1 MAGENRPDPGQKLI
15 SQPCRV
21 NHILHLTKSI
31 PMSSIAPQAP
41 IGIFDSGIGGLSVL
55 RHIREQLPHE
65 ALCYFADSGYAP
77 YGDKSEQEIMQRTL
91 VAAQQLLA
99 QGVKAIVVACNTAT
113 AAAIVML
120 RSHYPDM
127 IIIGVEPGLKPA
139 ASLSTTAC
147 VGILATSSTLASIKY
162 QQLCEQIQQST
173 QVEFIHQACP
183 GLVNQIEQG
192 ELCSEA
198 TIALL
203 KTYLHPI
210 LNSPADVL
218 VLGCTHYPFV
228 ENCIRTIAEQ
238 KHRGA
243 IQIIDT
249 GLAIAK
255 QLQRLLTQRQLL
267 NPDFDNQPIACITS
281 GAPAKLEFALT
292 ELLKLEPGQ
301 FTVREIGCNVTPM

>member
-1 MAGENRPDPGQKLI
+1 MP
-15 SQPCRV
+15 SF
-21 NHILHLTKSI
+21 
-31 PMSSIAPQAP
+31 APPAP
-41 IGIFDSGIGGLSVL
+41 IGIFDSGVGGLSVL

-91 VAAQQLLA
+91 FAAQHLLA

-113 AAAIVML
+113 AAAIALL
-120 RSHYPDM
+120 RAHYPEL

-139 ASLSTTAC
+139 ASLSASAC
-147 VGILATSSTLASIKY
+147 VGVLATSSTLASAKY
-162 QQLCEQIQQST
+162 QLLCAQIQQST
-173 QVEFIHQACP
+173 QVQFIHQACP

-192 ELCSEA
+192 ELHSAA

-203 KTYLHPI
+203 KTCLQPI
-210 LNSPADVL
+210 LSSAADVL

-228 ENCIRTIAEQ
+228 EDCIRSIAEQ
-238 KHRGA
+238 ENKGG

-249 GLAIAK
+249 GLAIAQ

-267 NPDFDNQPIACITS
+267 NTEITNQPIACTTS
-281 GAPAKLEFALT
+281 GTAAKLAFALT
-292 ELLKLEPGQ
+292 ELLQLEPRQ